1 MIGYVTLGT
10 NDLQRGAAFYDALFA
25 EMGAKR
31 LWDLGTMIAWGVA
44 MDKPAVVLTQPFDGQ
59 SASVGNGILAPAAR
73 RPSWARG
80 WYPPC
85 CSG

>member
-31 LWDLGTMIAWGVA
+31 L
-44 MDKPAVVLTQPFDGQ
+44 
-59 SASVGNGILAPAAR
+59 
-73 RPSWARG
+73 
-80 WYPPC
+80 
-85 CSG
+85 